1 MQLSSSPG
9 WHLCDLQVFRM
20 KPGDYPLGSERSR
33 VAARRLLEQRQQGI
47 EHLEVIVCGDSSN
60 PRATEWGSSAKDGR
74 LVRVVSIPAGMTLS
88 DGLRAL
94 GGYPERVYANV
105 EQHHPEPVG
114 AGTMLALRW

>member
-1 MQLSSSPG
+1 MHVSEPSG
-9 WHLCDLQVFRM
+9 WHGDFLQVFRM
-20 KPGDYPLGSERSR
+20 KPGDFSLGSERSR

-47 EHLEVIVCGDSSN
+47 EHLELIVCGDSSN
-60 PRATEWGSSAKDGR
+60 PRATEWGSSGKDGR
-74 LVRVVSIPAGMTLS
+74 LGRVVSIPVGMTLS